1 MDCKNSSERKNIMDH
16 THQQE
21 GHIHHP
27 RRHSHTSHTSHS
39 SHSKAVKNTNAIR
52 LVAWETTRRCNLSCV
67 HCRAS
72 AEDHFYKN
80 ELDTKA
86 AFKLLDEIRET
97 GQPIIILTGGEP
109 LLRNDI
115 FDIADYGTK
124 IGLRMVM
131 APNGTLITKENA
143 LRMKESGIKRISISL
158 DGATKES
165 HDRFRGVDGAY
176 EGSLNGISLAKE
188 AGLEFQIN
196 TTITKTNLDE
206 IPKILSLAE
215 ELGAAAH
222 HIFLLVP
229 TGRGKYI
236 VDQEIDAIEY
246 EKTLNWFYDQRDKTQ
261 LQLKATCAPHY
272 YRILRQRTREEG
284 RTVTFESHG
293 LDAVTRGCLAG
304 TGFCFISHIGE
315 VQTCG
320 FLDVK
325 CGDITRSTFKE
336 VWENSEVFAN
346 LRNFDDLDGKC
357 GICEYRKVCGG
368 CRARAY
374 ESTGSYMA
382 EEPLCTYVPPEKK
395 RKSAQDPP
403 SSVKKR

>member
-1 MDCKNSSERKNIMDH
+1 MHSLHDADQSKPASHIPPH
-16 THQQE
+16 
-21 GHIHHP
+21 GHG
-27 RRHSHTSHTSHS
+27 HSHSRASDGKPHS
-39 SHSKAVKNTNAIR
+39 GEGQANLIR

-67 HCRAS
+67 HCRAA
-72 AEDHFYKN
+72 AEDHIYEN
-80 ELDTKA
+80 ELDTA
-86 AFKLLDEIRET
+86 AAMRLMDQIREV

-109 LLRNDI
+109 LLRADI
-115 FDIADYGTK
+115 FDIAAYGTK

-131 APNGTLITKENA
+131 APNGTMITPENA
-143 LRMKESGIKRISISL
+143 REMRESGIKRISISL

-165 HDRFRGVDGAY
+165 HDRFRGVDGAF
-176 EGSLNGISLAKE
+176 EGALNGIRFAKE
-188 AGLEFQIN
+188 VGVEFQIN
-196 TTITKTNLDE
+196 TAITKTNLHE
-206 IPKILSLAE
+206 IPTILALAE
-215 ELGAAAH
+215 SLGAVAH

-246 EKTLNWFYDQRDKTQ
+246 EKTLNWFYDQREKTP

-272 YRILRQRTREEG
+272 YRILRQRAKAEG
-284 RTVTFESHG
+284 KKVTFESHG

-336 VWENSEVFAN
+336 VWDNSEVFN
-346 LRNFDDLDGKC
+346 KLRNFNALDGKC
-357 GICEYRKVCGG
+357 GLCEYKKVCGG

-374 ESTGSYMA
+374 EATGEYMA
-382 EEPLCTYVPPEKK
+382 QEPLCTYIPPKK
-395 RKSAQDPP
+395 EI
-403 SSVKKR
+403 